1 MHYSKEFINGKRVYL
16 YSMFVL
22 TSAQGSS
29 CLGLDLNMDNSMG
42 TPSFEFPSVWVDVEN
57 YQSQLIEGG
66 AQQMWISPDDCPE
79 VSILIYQI
87 VNVLKLTQRAR
98 RTKRTIRKSR
108 NKWRNSTLS
117 TE

>member
-1 MHYSKEFINGKRVYL
+1 MHYSKEFTNGKRVYL

-29 CLGLDLNMDNSMG
+29 CLGLDLKMDNSMG

-57 YQSQLIEGG
+57 YQSQLIKGDG
-66 AQQMWISPDDCPE
+66 QQIWISPDDCPE

-87 VNVLKLTQRAR
+87 ANVLKLTQCAR
-98 RTKRTIRKSR
+98 RTNYTIRKSR
-108 NKWRNSTLS
+108 NKWRSSTPS
-117 TE
+117 IE

>member
-57 YQSQLIEGG
+57 YQSQLIKGDG
-66 AQQMWISPDDCPE
+66 QQIWISPDDCPE
-79 VSILIYQI
+79 VSILICQI
-87 VNVLKLTQRAR
+87 ANVLKLTQCAR
-98 RTKRTIRKSR
+98 RTNLTIRQNR
-108 NKWRNSTLS
+108 YKWRSSTPS
-117 TE
+117 IE